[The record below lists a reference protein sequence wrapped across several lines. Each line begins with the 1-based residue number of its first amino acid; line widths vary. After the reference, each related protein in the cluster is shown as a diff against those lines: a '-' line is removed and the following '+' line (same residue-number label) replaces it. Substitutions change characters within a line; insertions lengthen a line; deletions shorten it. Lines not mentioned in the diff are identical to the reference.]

1 MKIQYLHLHNF
12 AHVYSGL
19 GVRDIYLDFS
29 QNHKVINVIIGK
41 MGSCKTVI
49 LGHLQPFA
57 TFGTVDSRNQD
68 GVIIAGEDG
77 LKEIHIRTEEHLYK
91 ITHTYTWKN
100 GHHVLKSFLFED
112 DRDLNPSGSPTNF
125 KLLVEAKLELEQS
138 MLTLLR
144 LGPNVTNMIDM
155 GASARKSFMSSL
167 LQDTEI
173 YTMLY
178 KKLNEDLR
186 NMTAQVSVMTNR
198 LAKVSK
204 GNILE
209 VKTRYED
216 TKDQIQAH
224 LKELDTLQKKI
235 NDLDVEIRSAT
246 NGMSIAEYTK
256 KMDALQESLQDTNKK
271 IIDLEKEISSLQEK
285 TVSSS
290 INEILVEMGAGNQ
303 KEQSNSL
310 KLLELDR
317 KYQETKKKLDGIQ
330 EAILVSQSKDQIDLV
345 RKQYQKLQEQY
356 QELCEATSQYS
367 YRYDA
372 ATLRRILSQI
382 NTINILINDIAL
394 YNPESV
400 QDLLQHR
407 EYAIKNSKK
416 KSEILSKLL
425 IKLQKRINNVEYL
438 KSYKPEDIVFFP
450 PDCPTH
456 DCPYYRTHPVT
467 VSEEMK
473 SKPMDEETQKT
484 KDQMEMVEKELG
496 RYSEYPLILS
506 KINSMQILWEEVAP
520 ILDTLHLLKRKSMK
534 EIFSS
539 LQSQIWYDHD
549 GLLWNIERSEQYEL
563 RNTLSHQLDS
573 LRSDMKSLGIEN
585 REMMEK
591 EIISLQKDCD
601 SYAKEAQSLEEENRS
616 LRQRRE
622 KLDESV
628 GYLTQIEKHKDA
640 IYQLGMVK
648 QTISE
653 QIQNQKGTLDTVE
666 KLRGKMEPL
675 LMEKS
680 SSERELNSLR
690 LQEDQLRITI
700 GEYEST
706 SKDLKK
712 IQEDQEILK
721 YIVEAVSSSKGIPL
735 VYIQLFLRSCKE
747 DLNDLISD
755 VFGDQ
760 IEVLDFIITQDEFKI
775 PYTINGTPVDDIA
788 KASQGQRSII
798 SLALS
803 FALIRQSITKY
814 NILLL
819 DEMDGPLYA
828 SDRSKF
834 LDILYKQI
842 ADIQAEQIFLVS
854 HNNTFEGHSVNI
866 IMTTDE
872 HVEENGLISVMNVYG
887 KESK

>member
-19 GVRDIYLDFS
+19 GIRDIYLDLS
-29 QNHKVINVIIGK
+29 KNHKVINVIIGK

-57 TFGTVDSRNQD
+57 TFGTIDTRNQD

-77 LKEIHIRTEEHLYK
+77 LKEIHIRTEDHLYK

-100 GHHVLKSFLFED
+100 GHHVLKSFILED

-209 VKTRYED
+209 VKTRYEEV
-216 TKDQIQAH
+216 KDQIQVH
-224 LKELDTLQKKI
+224 LKELEDLQKKI
-235 NDLDVEIRSAT
+235 NDLDVEIRSST
-246 NGMSIAEYTK
+246 NGMSIAEYTQQMK
-256 KMDALQESLQDTNKK
+256 KLQDSVEDTNHK
-271 IIDLEKEISSLQEK
+271 IEDLEKEIQSLSEK
-285 TVSSS
+285 AESKS
-290 INEILVEMGAGNQ
+290 INEILVEIGSNSQ

-310 KLLELDR
+310 RLLELDS
-317 KYQETKKKLDGIQ
+317 KYQTSKKKLDALQ
-330 EAILVSQSKDQIDLV
+330 EAILVSQSEEQLSLLNS
-345 RKQYQKLQEQY
+345 QYQQISDKY
-356 QELCEATSQYS
+356 AELCEAVQAYL
-367 YRYDA
+367 YVYDA
-372 ATLRRILSQI
+372 VTLRRVLTNI
-382 NTINILINDIAL
+382 NTINILINDISL

-425 IKLQKRINNVEYL
+425 IKLQKRLNNVEYL

-450 PDCPTH
+450 PECPTH
-456 DCPYYRTHPVT
+456 DCPYYKTHPIT
-467 VSEEMK
+467 VSGEMK

-484 KDQMEMVEKELG
+484 KDQIELVEKELG
-496 RYSEYPLILS
+496 RYSEYPLLLS
-506 KINSMQILWEEVAP
+506 KINSMQILWDEVAP
-520 ILDTLHLLKRKSMK
+520 ILDRLRILKRKSVK
-534 EIFSS
+534 DVFSS

-549 GLLWNIERSEQYEL
+549 GLLWNIEKAEQYEL
-563 RNTLSHQLDS
+563 RNSLSHQLED
-573 LRSDMKSLGIEN
+573 LNAKMRSMGLEDQEVMQ
-585 REMMEK
+585 K
-591 EIISLQKDCD
+591 ELISLQEECD
-601 SYAKEAQSLEEENRS
+601 SYAKEAQSLEEENRALQKRKETLEAS
-616 LRQRRE
+616 I
-622 KLDESV
+622 
-628 GYLTQIEKHKDA
+628 GYLTQVEKNKDS
-640 IYQLGMVK
+640 IYQLNMVK
-648 QTISE
+648 QTITE
-653 QIQNQKGTLDTVE
+653 QIHAQEGTLAEVE

-675 LMEKS
+675 LMEKDA
-680 SSERELNSLR
+680 SERELSSLR

-700 GEYEST
+700 GEYEFT

-760 IEVLDFIITQDEFKI
+760 IEVLDFIITQDESKI
-775 PYTINGTPVDDIA
+775 PYMTNGTPVDDIA

-872 HVEENGLISVMNVYG
+872 HVEENGLVSVMNVYG
-887 KESK
+887 KE

>member
-19 GVRDIYLDFS
+19 GIRDIYLDLS
-29 QNHKVINVIIGK
+29 KNHKVINVIIGK

-57 TFGTVDSRNQD
+57 TFGTIDSRNQD

-77 LKEIHIRTEEHLYK
+77 LKEIHIRTEDHLYK

-100 GHHVLKSFLFED
+100 GHHVLKSFILED

-125 KLLVEAKLELEQS
+125 KLLVEAKLELEQN

-209 VKTRYED
+209 VKTRYEEV
-216 TKDQIQAH
+216 KDQIQVH
-224 LKELDTLQKKI
+224 LKELEDLQKKI
-235 NDLDVEIRSAT
+235 NDLDVEIRSST
-246 NGMSIAEYTK
+246 NGMSIAEYTQQMK
-256 KMDALQESLQDTNKK
+256 KLQDSVEDTNHK
-271 IIDLEKEISSLQEK
+271 IEDLEKEIQSLSEK
-285 TVSSS
+285 AESKS
-290 INEILVEMGAGNQ
+290 INEILVEIGSNSQ

-310 KLLELDR
+310 RLLELDS
-317 KYQETKKKLDGIQ
+317 KYQTSKKKLDALQ
-330 EAILVSQSKDQIDLV
+330 EAILVSQSEEQLSLLKS
-345 RKQYQKLQEQY
+345 QYQQISDKY
-356 QELCEATSQYS
+356 AELCEAVQAYL
-367 YRYDA
+367 YVYDA
-372 ATLRRILSQI
+372 VTLRRVLTNI
-382 NTINILINDIAL
+382 NTINILINDISL

-425 IKLQKRINNVEYL
+425 IKLQKRLNNVEYL

-450 PDCPTH
+450 PECPTH
-456 DCPYYRTHPVT
+456 DCPYYKTHPIT

-484 KDQMEMVEKELG
+484 KDQIELVEKELG
-496 RYSEYPLILS
+496 RYSEYPLLLS
-506 KINSMQILWEEVAP
+506 KINSMQILWDEVAP
-520 ILDTLHLLKRKSMK
+520 ILDKLRILKRKSVK
-534 EIFSS
+534 DVFSS

-549 GLLWNIERSEQYEL
+549 GLLWNIEKAEQYEL
-563 RNTLSHQLDS
+563 RNSLSHQLED
-573 LRSDMKSLGIEN
+573 LNAKMRSMGLEDQEVLQ
-585 REMMEK
+585 K
-591 EIISLQKDCD
+591 ELISLQEECD
-601 SYAKEAQSLEEENRS
+601 SYAKEAQSLEEENRALQKRKETLEAS
-616 LRQRRE
+616 I
-622 KLDESV
+622 
-628 GYLTQIEKHKDA
+628 GYLTQVEKNKDS
-640 IYQLGMVK
+640 IYQLNMVK
-648 QTISE
+648 QTITE
-653 QIQNQKGTLDTVE
+653 QIHAQEGTLAEVE

-675 LMEKS
+675 LMEKDA
-680 SSERELNSLR
+680 SERELSSLR

-775 PYTINGTPVDDIA
+775 PYMINGTPVDDIA

-872 HVEENGLISVMNVYG
+872 HVEENGLVSVMNVYG
-887 KESK
+887 KE

>member
-19 GVRDIYLDFS
+19 GIRDIYLDLS
-29 QNHKVINVIIGK
+29 KNHKVINVIIGK

-57 TFGTVDSRNQD
+57 TFGTIDSRNQD

-77 LKEIHIRTEEHLYK
+77 LKEIHIRTEDHLYK

-100 GHHVLKSFLFED
+100 GHHVLKSFILED

-209 VKTRYED
+209 VKTRYEEV
-216 TKDQIQAH
+216 KDQIQVH
-224 LKELDTLQKKI
+224 LKELEDLQKKI
-235 NDLDVEIRSAT
+235 NDLDVEIRSST
-246 NGMSIAEYTK
+246 NGMSIAEYTQQMK
-256 KMDALQESLQDTNKK
+256 KLQDSVEDTNHK
-271 IIDLEKEISSLQEK
+271 IEDLEKEIQSLSEK
-285 TVSSS
+285 AESKS
-290 INEILVEMGAGNQ
+290 INEILVEIGANSQ

-310 KLLELDR
+310 RLLELDS
-317 KYQETKKKLDGIQ
+317 KYQTSKKKLDALQ
-330 EAILVSQSKDQIDLV
+330 EAILVSQSEEQLSLLKSQYHQISD
-345 RKQYQKLQEQY
+345 KYA
-356 QELCEATSQYS
+356 ELCEAVQAYS
-367 YRYDA
+367 YVYDA
-372 ATLRRILSQI
+372 VTLRRVLTNI
-382 NTINILINDIAL
+382 NTINILINDISL

-425 IKLQKRINNVEYL
+425 IKLQKRLNNVEYL

-450 PDCPTH
+450 PECPTH
-456 DCPYYRTHPVT
+456 DCPYYKTHPIT
-467 VSEEMK
+467 VSGEMK

-484 KDQMEMVEKELG
+484 KDQIELVEKELG
-496 RYSEYPLILS
+496 RYSEYPLLLS
-506 KINSMQILWEEVAP
+506 KINSMQILWDEVAP
-520 ILDTLHLLKRKSMK
+520 ILDRLRILKRKSVK
-534 EIFSS
+534 DVFSS

-549 GLLWNIERSEQYEL
+549 GLLWNIEKAEQYEL
-563 RNTLSHQLDS
+563 RNSLSHQLED
-573 LRSDMKSLGIEN
+573 LNAKMRSMGLEDQEVMQ
-585 REMMEK
+585 K
-591 EIISLQKDCD
+591 ELISLQEECD
-601 SYAKEAQSLEEENRS
+601 SYAKEAQSLEEENRALQKRKETLEAS
-616 LRQRRE
+616 I
-622 KLDESV
+622 
-628 GYLTQIEKHKDA
+628 GYLTQVEKNKDS
-640 IYQLGMVK
+640 IYQLNMVK
-648 QTISE
+648 QTITE
-653 QIQNQKGTLDTVE
+653 QIHAQEGTLAEVE

-675 LMEKS
+675 LMEKDA
-680 SSERELNSLR
+680 SERELSSLR

-700 GEYEST
+700 GEYEFT

-775 PYTINGTPVDDIA
+775 PYMINGTPVDDIA

-872 HVEENGLISVMNVYG
+872 HVEENGLVSVMNVYG
-887 KESK
+887 KE

>member
-19 GVRDIYLDFS
+19 GIRDIYLDLS
-29 QNHKVINVIIGK
+29 KNHKVINVIIGK

-57 TFGTVDSRNQD
+57 TFGTIDSRNQD

-77 LKEIHIRTEEHLYK
+77 LKEIHIRTEDHLYK

-100 GHHVLKSFLFED
+100 GHHVLKSFILED

-209 VKTRYED
+209 VKTHYEEV
-216 TKDQIQAH
+216 KDQIRVH
-224 LKELDTLQKKI
+224 LKELEDLQKKI
-235 NDLDVEIRSAT
+235 NDLDVEIRSST
-246 NGMSIAEYTK
+246 DGMSIAEYTQQMK
-256 KMDALQESLQDTNKK
+256 KLQDSVEDTNHK
-271 IIDLEKEISSLQEK
+271 IEDLEKEIQSLSEK
-285 TVSSS
+285 AESKS
-290 INEILVEMGAGNQ
+290 INEILVEIGSNSQ

-310 KLLELDR
+310 RLLELDS
-317 KYQETKKKLDGIQ
+317 KYQTSKKKLDALQ
-330 EAILVSQSKDQIDLV
+330 EAILVSQSEEQLSLLKS
-345 RKQYQKLQEQY
+345 QYQQISDKY
-356 QELCEATSQYS
+356 AELCEAVQAYL
-367 YRYDA
+367 YVYDA
-372 ATLRRILSQI
+372 VTLRRVLTNI
-382 NTINILINDIAL
+382 NTINILINDISL

-416 KSEILSKLL
+416 KSEILSKFL
-425 IKLQKRINNVEYL
+425 IKLQKRLNNVEYL

-450 PDCPTH
+450 PECPTH
-456 DCPYYRTHPVT
+456 DCPYYKTHPIT

-484 KDQMEMVEKELG
+484 KDQIELVEKELG
-496 RYSEYPLILS
+496 RYSEYPLLLS
-506 KINSMQILWEEVAP
+506 KINSMQILWDEVAP
-520 ILDTLHLLKRKSMK
+520 ILDKLRILKRKSVK
-534 EIFSS
+534 DVFSS

-549 GLLWNIERSEQYEL
+549 GLLWNIEKAEQYEL
-563 RNTLSHQLDS
+563 RNSLSHQLED
-573 LRSDMKSLGIEN
+573 LNAKMRSMGLEDQEVMQ
-585 REMMEK
+585 K
-591 EIISLQKDCD
+591 ELISLQEECD
-601 SYAKEAQSLEEENRS
+601 SYAKEAQSLEEENRALQKRKETLEAS
-616 LRQRRE
+616 I
-622 KLDESV
+622 
-628 GYLTQIEKHKDA
+628 GYLTQVEKNKDS
-640 IYQLGMVK
+640 IYQLNMVK
-648 QTISE
+648 QTITE
-653 QIQNQKGTLDTVE
+653 QIHAQEGTLAEVE

-675 LMEKS
+675 LMEKDA
-680 SSERELNSLR
+680 SERELSSLR

-775 PYTINGTPVDDIA
+775 PYMINGTPVDDIA

-872 HVEENGLISVMNVYG
+872 HVEENGLVSVMNVYG
-887 KESK
+887 KE